1 MLTTDKT
8 VPGVSMSTA
17 SLTTETPAARTATE
31 HTFQTSDGV
40 DLFYRAWPPAAPSN
54 RAVVLFHRGH
64 EHSGRWQEFVDRIRL
79 DDCWFFAWD
88 ARGHGRSP
96 GQRGYA
102 ENFGRIVRD
111 ADEFVRHVTEQND
124 IHMEDLAVV
133 SQSVGS
139 VLAATWVH
147 DYAPPIRAL
156 VLATPALRVKLY
168 VPFAIPGLRLLR
180 ALKPI
185 SFIKSYVRPGVL
197 THDEE
202 QARLYADDELISPQI
217 ATNILLDLH
226 DTSKRLI
233 ADAAAIHPPTLLL
246 ISGNDWVVRRRPQD
260 ELFERLSSTVKERE
274 VYPDFY
280 HSTFWEKDR
289 EQPISRTRDFL
300 RRQFDAPADAPSL
313 LDADQRG
320 YSKQVCED
328 LQRPLSPL
336 SPKRWSFA
344 LQSVM
349 LRTLGRLSRGIQT
362 GWRTGFDSGESLDH
376 VYRNTAE
383 GITPLGRLIDRG
395 YLNSPGWRGI
405 RQRKVHLLALLDR
418 AIRMTSEKGEPVR
431 VLDIAAGPGR
441 YLLETIRQHPD
452 VDISAVLCDRD
463 EGGLAAGRQ
472 LAESLGVTSV
482 EYRQSDAFDPE
493 AIAGHQPRPNVAV
506 VSGLYE
512 LFPDNHRI
520 LDSLGGLAEAVPAG
534 GLLIYTNQPWH
545 PQQEMIARV
554 LPNRDGDP
562 WIMRC
567 RTQAE
572 MDQLV
577 ASVGFRKIDMLID
590 NEGIFSVA
598 LAVRSSLKS

>member
-1 MLTTDKT
+1 M
-8 VPGVSMSTA
+8 A
-17 SLTTETPAARTATE
+17 TETLASSHPPTRQATI
-31 HTFQTSDGV
+31 HTFQTSDGAE
-40 DLFYRAWPPAAPSN
+40 LFYRAWAPPAPSN
-54 RAVVLFHRGH
+54 KAVVLFHRGH
-64 EHSGRWQEFVDRIRL
+64 EHSQRWQDFVDRIGL

-88 ARGHGRSP
+88 ARGHGQSP
-96 GQRGYA
+96 GPRGYA

-111 ADEFVRHVTEQND
+111 ADEFVRHVSTLHE
-124 IHMEDLAVV
+124 IPIEDMAVV

-168 VPFAIPGLRLLR
+168 VPFAIAGLRALR
-180 ALKPI
+180 ALKPK
-185 SFIKSYVRPGVL
+185 SFIKSYVKPQML

-226 DTSKRLI
+226 DTSTRLI
-233 ADAAAIHPPTLLL
+233 EDAGAIEVPTLLM
-246 ISGNDWVVRRRPQD
+246 ISGKDWVVRRKPQ
-260 ELFERLSSTVKERE
+260 EALFEGLSATIKEKE
-274 VYPDFY
+274 VYPEFY

-289 EQPISRTRDFL
+289 ERPITRTKEFI
-300 RRQFDAPADAPSL
+300 RRQFDAPDEPPSL
-313 LDADQRG
+313 LDADEQG
-320 YSKQVCED
+320 YSKQVCDD
-328 LQRPLSPL
+328 LRQPISWL
-336 SPKRWSFA
+336 SPKRWWFA
-344 LQSVM
+344 LQW
-349 LRTLGRLSRGIQT
+349 LGLATGGRLSRGIQE

-376 VYRNTAE
+376 VYRDTAE
-383 GITPLGRLIDRG
+383 GITPIGRLIDRF
-395 YLNSPGWRGI
+395 YLDSPGWRGI
-405 RQRKVHLLALLDR
+405 RQRKVHMLEMLER
-418 AIRMTSEKGEPVR
+418 AIEMTTAKGEPVR

-441 YLLETIRQHPD
+441 YLLEAIKKHPD
-452 VDISAVLCDRD
+452 IEISGILCDRD
-463 EGGLAAGRQ
+463 EGGLEAGRK
-472 LAESLGVTSV
+472 LAESLQVNSV
-482 EYRQSDAFDPE
+482 EYRSSDAFDPQ
-493 AIAGHQPRPNVAV
+493 AIASHTPRPNVGI

-512 LFPDNHRI
+512 LFPSNDLIR
-520 LDSLGGLAEAVPAG
+520 DSLRGLADAIPNG

-554 LPNRDGDP
+554 LPNRDGEP

-577 ASVGFRKIDMLID
+577 ASVGFRKIGMLID

-598 LAVRSSLKS
+598 LAVRETR